1 MIPPRFNEG
10 GAANGGAP
18 RRGGQNRW
26 FGGGQQAQQPMD
38 EEAARRY
45 RQRVF
50 QMGKG
55 AHDQAKRACV
65 GEGGIYRHTYTAPM
79 HLLWTGLVVC
89 LVLLFID
96 QKNSKDP
103 YPPSPSDKG
112 PDTIG
117 KTDEEIARDGGIP
130 FAKTQMLNSFLSQQP
145 SDGYLY
151 PKNATGYFRGT
162 HPWLQSLERPELG

>member
-1 MIPPRFNEG
+1 MI
-10 GAANGGAP
+10 
-18 RRGGQNRW
+18 
-26 FGGGQQAQQPMD
+26 
-38 EEAARRY
+38 
-45 RQRVF
+45 QRSMHVWV
-50 QMGKG
+50 KVICI
-55 AHDQAKRACV
+55 D
-65 GEGGIYRHTYTAPM
+65 ILTPAPM

-162 HPWLQSLERPELG
+162 HPWLQSWKGPNWVGPLGGTYHARRGVGLGQVNLCGLSHTSH

>member
-1 MIPPRFNEG
+1 
-10 GAANGGAP
+10 
-18 RRGGQNRW
+18 
-26 FGGGQQAQQPMD
+26 
-38 EEAARRY
+38 
-45 RQRVF
+45 
-50 QMGKG
+50 
-55 AHDQAKRACV
+55 
-65 GEGGIYRHTYTAPM
+65 M

-145 SDGYLY
+145 GDGYLY

-162 HPWLQSLERPELG
+162 HPGCKAWKGLTLDWSYHFYIMWHIPCARRGVGHGWVNLDGLSHTFH